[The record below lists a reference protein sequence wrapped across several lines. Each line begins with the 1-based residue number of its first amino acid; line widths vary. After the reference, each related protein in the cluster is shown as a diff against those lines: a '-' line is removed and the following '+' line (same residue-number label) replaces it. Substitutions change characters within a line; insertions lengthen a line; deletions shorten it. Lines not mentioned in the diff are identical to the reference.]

1 MGIVGFLLG
10 AGLSSFGPQYGAGV
24 DQLLE
29 AEVVVADGSLVT
41 VSKGTSQ
48 NTTIIKLKQPTT

>member
-41 VSKGTSQ
+41 ASEGTSQ
-48 NTTIIKLKQPTT
+48 NDTIIMKLN